1 MEPAISYIIA
11 ASPRCGSNLLCEA
24 LWSTGLAGRPE
35 EHFLVWHRAV
45 REPERLQAD
54 FVKPWLVPAPLFLER
69 VLAKG
74 TGPNGV
80 FGVKI
85 MWNYFDIVID
95 NMRTIPGYRGLEP
108 SELLKAAFPNLRY
121 IHITR
126 SDRVRQAVSLAKAMQ
141 TQKWTDLEPWILAEN
156 GPATPADRERIQA
169 SRQRVSER
177 SLEYDFGQIALLED
191 DLRKQDESW
200 EAYFAESGIEPYRVV
215 YEEFAEAY
223 EQTAVDILG
232 FLGIPRPDEIGPLR
246 RAMKKQTDAVNEEW
260 TRRFKEDLA
269 KRSG

>member
-1 MEPAISYIIA
+1 LKPAISYIIA

-35 EHFLVWHRAV
+35 EHFLVWIMAV
-45 REPERLQAD
+45 REPELLQAD
-54 FVKPWLVPAPLFLER
+54 FVKPWLVPPPLFLEK

-85 MWNYFDIVID
+85 MWNDFDIVID
-95 NMRTIPGYRGLEP
+95 KMRTIPRYGGLEP

-126 SDRVRQAVSLAKAMQ
+126 SDRVRQAVSLAKALQ
-141 TQKWTDLEPWILAEN
+141 SHKWTDLEPWILAEN
-156 GPATPADRERIQA
+156 GPVAPADRERIQA

-177 SLEYDFGQIALLED
+177 SLAYDFDQIALLED
-191 DLRKQDESW
+191 DLRKQDASW

-223 EQTAVDILG
+223 EQTAMDILG
-232 FLGIPRPDEIGPLR
+232 FLGIPGPDEIGPLR

-260 TRRFKEDLA
+260 TRRFKEDRA